1 MSSGGS
7 PVPVPAAAPGRLRP
21 CAAAR
26 TVSAFFRV
34 PGRRTTAMTSLLPS
48 LCRAVA
54 ATWHRCWGR
63 FWFRLRH
70 QDRARGHFER
80 LLQLRG
86 DDFQAY
92 VFLGRLAYAQGD
104 YSGWRREF
112 EHARRTDPARF
123 ERLGEVGDLFV
134 LHGRAG
140 AREAADRAT
149 WSRIGV
155 ARRDHAGESFPAEG
169 SGESPWWQGAAQG
182 PDHRR
187 TRRLGDDFSSDR
199 ERQHFA
205 RLAPLTPDDVARVDL
220 DGLARRL
227 GRL

>member
-1 MSSGGS
+1 MLAGPAGG
-7 PVPVPAAAPGRLRP
+7 PYRFRL
-21 CAAAR
+21 
-26 TVSAFFRV
+26 

-48 LCRAVA
+48 LCRALA
-54 ATWHRCWGR
+54 ASWHRCWGR

-92 VFLGRLAYAQGD
+92 VYLGRLAYAQGD

-112 EHARRTDPARF
+112 EHARRTDPQQF

-155 ARRDHAGESFPAEG
+155 ARRRPG
-169 SGESPWWQGAAQG
+169 SEQDAPQAAQGSPWWRTGED
-182 PDHRR
+182 PDALPRQS
-187 TRRLGDDFSSDR
+187 RRLGDDFTSDR

-205 RLAPLTPDDVARVDL
+205 RLRPLTPQEVAGVDV